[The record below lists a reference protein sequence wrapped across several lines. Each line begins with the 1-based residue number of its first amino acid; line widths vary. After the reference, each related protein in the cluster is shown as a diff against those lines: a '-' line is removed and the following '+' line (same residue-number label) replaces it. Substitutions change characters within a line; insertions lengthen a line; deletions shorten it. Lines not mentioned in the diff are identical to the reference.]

1 MFSTDPEANLPILQQ
16 PCPENIRK
24 GVYVLVKLIG
34 GQRKKTYPYVAVC
47 QTDLED
53 DDGEV
58 KVMYLNVTG
67 ENATLFKI
75 NESVVTYID
84 YNQIIG
90 VLPIPKIK
98 LKGHRVFY
106 VFPSTIDVYEQG

>member
-1 MFSTDPEANLPILQQ
+1 MPWKYQKRSVCFSETY
-16 PCPENIRK
+16 C
-24 GVYVLVKLIG
+24 G
-34 GQRKKTYPYVAVC
+34 GGGGTQTKTYQYVAVC

-58 KVMYLNVTG
+58 KVIYLNVTG

-75 NESVVTYID
+75 NESDVSCID

-90 VLPIPKIK
+90 VLPIPNIK
-98 LKGHRVFY
+98 LKGNRVFY
-106 VFPSTIDVYEQG
+106 KFPSTIDVYEQG